1 MAIAFWFAF
10 FLKIPPKS
18 LSVLVDDFEGRILF
32 EIGFQTKI
40 DQQEGQIEF
49 LQRKEIFSVF
59 FLTILGRDLG
69 SGVDTKFGQFCQ
81 WKLLFW
87 PKQPK

>member
-1 MAIAFWFAF
+1 M
-10 FLKIPPKS
+10 
-18 LSVLVDDFEGRILF
+18 DDFEGRILF

-59 FLTILGRDLG
+59 FLTILGRYLG
-69 SGVDTKFGQFCQ
+69 LGVDTKFRPVLSMEIAF
-81 WKLLFW
+81 LTETAEIS
-87 PKQPK
+87 PK